1 MRIKKRGNKQKLPAR
16 RPGNDP
22 ANDGDIRIGPI
33 LPVPE
38 LLREFGVEPA
48 GLLATVGLDEMQFED
63 AENRISF
70 DALGHLFQACIAATN
85 CAHFG
90 LLLGRHFS
98 PATLG
103 LNFYLM
109 RNARTLRE
117 ALRGFELHAHLHD
130 RGSVPYLI
138 EQNSKE
144 VGFCYGIYHAG
155 RFDAAPIY
163 DGALAIS
170 MAVFRSICG
179 PEWHPVRVS
188 FTRSRPADLSPYQR
202 YFGVPLHFN
211 ADHAALYFAARWLDE
226 PIKGRDPVLQ
236 AVLLRLLKERDAERD
251 LTFSESVRR
260 ALRTIVVAGADST
273 AQMARLFAQNRRSLH
288 RRLQAEGT
296 NLRTLV
302 NEARCEVSRRLL
314 KESNMPIGE
323 IAALLKYSD
332 GTAFSRA
339 FRGWTGVSPR
349 EWRSAQNNQRIATR
363 RLG

>member
-1 MRIKKRGNKQKLPAR
+1 ML
-16 RPGNDP
+16 
-22 ANDGDIRIGPI
+22 
-33 LPVPE
+33 
-38 LLREFGVEPA
+38 GV
-48 GLLATVGLDEMQFED
+48 
-63 AENRISF
+63 
-70 DALGHLFQACIAATN
+70 
-85 CAHFG
+85 
-90 LLLGRHFS
+90 
-98 PATLG
+98 
-103 LNFYLM
+103 NFYLM

-117 ALRGFELHAHLHD
+117 ALQILVLHAHLND
-130 RGSVPYLI
+130 RGAVSYLI
-138 EQNSKE
+138 GQNSKE
-144 VGFCYGIYHAG
+144 VGYCYGIYHAG
-155 RFDAAPIY
+155 HFDAGPIY

-188 FTRSRPADLSPYQR
+188 FTHSRPADLSPYQR
-202 YFGVPLHFN
+202 YFGVPLRFN
-211 ADHAALYFAARWLDE
+211 AAHAALYFAARWLDE

-236 AVLLRLLKERDAERD
+236 AVLLRLVKERDAAQD

-273 AQMARLFAQNRRSLH
+273 AQMTRLFAQNRRSLH

-296 NLRTLV
+296 NLHTLV

-314 KESNMPIGE
+314 EESSMPIGE

-349 EWRSAQNNQRIATR
+349 EWRSAQNNQGIATR
-363 RLG
+363 RLR

>member
-1 MRIKKRGNKQKLPAR
+1 MRHHGQLK
-16 RPGNDP
+16 
-22 ANDGDIRIGPI
+22 
-33 LPVPE
+33 PE
-38 LLREFGVEPA
+38 LRWASSSSYGAVRARMSSVGPRLRVN
-48 GLLATVGLDEMQFED
+48 L
-63 AENRISF
+63 
-70 DALGHLFQACIAATN
+70 
-85 CAHFG
+85 
-90 LLLGRHFS
+90 
-98 PATLG
+98 
-103 LNFYLM
+103 
-109 RNARTLRE
+109 
-117 ALRGFELHAHLHD
+117 
-130 RGSVPYLI
+130 
-138 EQNSKE
+138 
-144 VGFCYGIYHAG
+144 
-155 RFDAAPIY
+155 
-163 DGALAIS
+163 
-170 MAVFRSICG
+170 SI
-179 PEWHPVRVS
+179 P
-188 FTRSRPADLSPYQR
+188 
-202 YFGVPLHFN
+202 
-211 ADHAALYFAARWLDE
+211 ARWLDE

-236 AVLLRLLKERDAERD
+236 SVLLRLLKERDAERD

-363 RLG
+363 RLR